1 MCQGIV
7 KYLSNFF
14 FSDKKKLVA
23 HVAQGKIELLSL
35 VLLAKW
41 CAKGVG
47 TPWHSIL
54 LGVRDPFCFFEN
66 FFAQIFYYR
75 VYN

>member
-14 FSDKKKLVA
+14 FSDKKKLMA
-23 HVAQGKIELLSL
+23 QLAQGKIELLSL

-41 CAKGVG
+41 CAKGSG
-47 TPWHSIL
+47 TAWHSIL
-54 LGVRDPFCFFEN
+54 LGARDPFWFFEN
-66 FFAQIFYYR
+66 FFAQKFYL
-75 VYN
+75 